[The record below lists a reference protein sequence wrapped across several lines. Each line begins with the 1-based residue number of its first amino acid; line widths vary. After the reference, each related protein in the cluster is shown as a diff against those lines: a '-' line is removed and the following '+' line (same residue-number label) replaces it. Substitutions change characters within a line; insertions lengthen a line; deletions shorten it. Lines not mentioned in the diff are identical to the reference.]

1 MHVKTSKE
9 SFGQSAKIL
18 SGLIDQRFGKQGRGS
33 LSQARE
39 MLAKT
44 LKFDSAHAIENFLAS
59 VEPKAPELAG
69 LAASLSAPLPA
80 RSFGQLPLDERLH
93 ALGTIALLVDPESR
107 GLMSRAAS
115 LLAMIVEVEASEFSQ
130 FSQWMGPGDFMAR
143 IRQGLSIG
151 RMRSAL
157 RGMPSPA
164 EHKVS
169 RLIQEHLSSLPG
181 GLRAASDASPDRAS
195 DADEQHG
202 YLQAG
207 ALRILAAAER
217 MELRGSQ
224 PLVPA
229 LAMEFISCYA
239 LQNGGVGHWLAEPR
253 FFRIAARISADA
265 TRAGRPHQN
274 LDVWSFMLTA
284 LASPIQSERRE
295 AIACLMDIVA
305 LPASHAQ
312 QAYENVS
319 ALVEHEVGDARAAE
333 AKKREKEPRRHKQQA
348 AERSTRSGLSL
359 APATEAK
366 LKGRLLATS
375 RRRRLSFYRRYN
387 WPPLQHGDMHGY
399 GPSHGPRQEGSPA
412 PLGWRGH

>member
-69 LAASLSAPLPA
+69 LAASHSAPLPA

-274 LDVWSFMLTA
+274 LDVWGFMLMA
-284 LASPIQSERRE
+284 LAAPIQSERRE
-295 AIACLMDIVA
+295 AMACLMDIVA
-305 LPASHAQ
+305 LPASHVQ

-319 ALVEHEVGDARAAE
+319 ALMAQEVSEARVAAQAE
-333 AKKREKEPRRHKQQA
+333 AKAKEPLRHKQQA
-348 AERSTRSGLSL
+348 AERSTRSGSLSG
-359 APATEAK
+359 A
-366 LKGRLLATS
+366 R
-375 RRRRLSFYRRYN
+375 
-387 WPPLQHGDMHGY
+387 D
-399 GPSHGPRQEGSPA
+399 GS
-412 PLGWRGH
+412 